1 VSDSI
6 TTSARPSS
14 ARASARLGLTL
25 RAVLLSPDVGLES
38 ALRATGRRE
47 RAQQR
52 PAEGFTPYLLAAV
65 GGAASLL
72 LWLKLGGLLGWREAP
87 EESFR
92 GVYLVLA
99 VSTGAVLGLGAQ
111 AAWSYAAPAIAGG
124 VRRMSRRD
132 GRLVWGVA
140 CLPQVGALVV
150 LLPLDLMIVG
160 PESYT
165 SGGLA
170 DTVAAGWAA
179 ASIALAVGLAGWSL
193 YLTVRGAAVA
203 ARTSALRAALSGA
216 ISLVVLVLV
225 FGVPIVYPAV
235 FP

>member
-1 VSDSI
+1 VNDSI
-6 TTSARPSS
+6 STSARPSS

-25 RAVLLSPDVGLES
+25 RAVLLSPEVGFES
-38 ALRATGRRE
+38 ALRAAGRRE

-52 PAEGFTPYLLAAV
+52 PAEGFTPYLLGAV

-92 GVYLVLA
+92 SVYLVLA
-99 VSTGAVLGLGAQ
+99 VATGAVLGLGAQ
-111 AAWSYAAPAIAGG
+111 AAWSYATPPIAGG
-124 VRRMSRRD
+124 GRRMSPRD
-132 GRLVWGVA
+132 ARLVWGVA
-140 CLPQVGALVV
+140 CLPHVGAVAV
-150 LLPLDLMIVG
+150 LLPLDLLIVG

-165 SGGLA
+165 SGGVA

-179 ASIALAVGLAGWSL
+179 ASIALAVALAGWSL
-193 YLTVRGAAVA
+193 YLIVRGAAVA

-216 ISLVVLVLV
+216 VSLVVLVIV
-225 FGVPIVYPAV
+225 FGVPILYPAV
-235 FP
+235 SP